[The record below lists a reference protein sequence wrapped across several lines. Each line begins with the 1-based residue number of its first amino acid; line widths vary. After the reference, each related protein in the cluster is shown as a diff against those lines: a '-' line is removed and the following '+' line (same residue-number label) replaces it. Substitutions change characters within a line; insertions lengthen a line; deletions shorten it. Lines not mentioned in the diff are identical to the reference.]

1 MVARNQEATLLQ
13 TKDPHLGI
21 VGTAAGRVA
30 PGQSGAQNLK
40 GSALAAVRQ
49 YLFWQWG
56 LRTGILVRGQLQR
69 LVEAPLP
76 LVVTVWTWDCQT
88 YRLGLPS
95 SGLLAKAHNRT
106 EKTYYE

>member
-40 GSALAAVRQ
+40 GSAWAAARQ
-49 YLFWQWG
+49 YQFWQWG
-56 LRTGILVRGQLQR
+56 LRTEVLGGQQLQR
-69 LVEAPLP
+69 LVEAPLL
-76 LVVTVWTWDCQT
+76 LVVNVWTWDCQT

-95 SGLLAKAHNRT
+95 SGLLAKAHNRSG
-106 EKTYYE
+106 KTYYE

>member
-40 GSALAAVRQ
+40 GSTLAAARQ
-49 YLFWQWG
+49 YQFWQWG
-56 LRTGILVRGQLQR
+56 LRTVVLAGRR
-69 LVEAPLP
+69 L
-76 LVVTVWTWDCQT
+76 
-88 YRLGLPS
+88 
-95 SGLLAKAHNRT
+95 
-106 EKTYYE
+106 